1 MGNGAGRD
9 ENEVSLALCIPTF
22 RRQRD
27 LARLL
32 DALPAVIDAAR
43 ADGLLG
49 EVAVIVV
56 DNDSTAS
63 AEQTARSSAMAV
75 RYVVEPE
82 RGVVAVRNRALDEAN
97 GHDIVVFID
106 DDETPADAHWLAHL
120 LAARR
125 DFEATVVAGPV
136 RTVAE
141 ESLDPWIIAGGFF
154 ARAHRSGLI
163 TGHRIT
169 RAATNNLLLDLRF
182 VEESGIRF
190 DPRFGR
196 TGGEDSLFTSQ
207 LHAAGAHMVWCA
219 EAVVLDHLPV
229 ERRTRAHAVDRA
241 RGMANAGVRVA
252 LALADSPAE
261 RAVVRA
267 RALAAG
273 SLRWIGGVARGA
285 AGAVTRSDA
294 LGATGA
300 RERARGRGGFSGAW
314 NRTRDLYGGG
324 GIR

>member
-63 AEQTARSSAMAV
+63 AEHTARSSAMAV
-75 RYVVEPE
+75 LYVVEPE

-154 ARAHRSGLI
+154 ARAHRSGLS

-207 LHAAGAHMVWCA
+207 LQAAGAHMVWCA

-273 SLRWIGGVARGA
+273 SVRWIGGVARGA
-285 AGAVTRSDA
+285 AGAITRSDA